1 MAVRKKA
8 AAKPVKARTPK
19 KAKKTWRVSVCLKD
33 IGPKTTAMLRQA
45 GMDENLTL
53 IAGDVTLTDERGMGF
68 DHPLAL
74 MELDAQAD
82 SPIKQVINVTM
93 VEVP

>member
-1 MAVRKKA
+1 MSARKKA
-8 AAKPVKARTPK
+8 AAKPVKAKRQE
-19 KAKKTWRVSVCLKD
+19 KAKKTWRISICLKD

-53 IAGDVTLTDERGMGF
+53 IAGDVTLTDQRGLGF
-68 DHPLAL
+68 DHPMAY
-74 MELDAQAD
+74 MELNEQTD
-82 SPIKQVINVTM
+82 SLIKQVIKVTT